1 MMTATVR
8 AIPNAFTWRILMG
21 FGTATLAL
29 GIAKEFS
36 VHPRSLMIGGGLTI
50 LMLSLAH
57 FYSVYRPRPQFAY
70 PMSLVGYFLA
80 SALVFGPMSYFLASL
95 NMPLVDAAM
104 ARFDMA
110 LGCDWRALQRFT
122 AERQWLSQVSAFVY
136 HTSGGQIFLSWIVLS
151 LTGQLPRLS
160 VMMTAMAIATGVC
173 LVLSGLFPAVGAYLY
188 YGITPAELGFLKG
201 TGAGVWHMHDFT
213 GLREGS
219 MRAIDLSQLEGIVTF
234 PSFHT
239 VVAILCGWSLLK
251 TRWIGWPYAA
261 YAGFVVFTT
270 LPFGGHHLADALCG
284 AAIAVASIA
293 IGWRVEAVRPA
304 AEAANGGVLQPGAA
318 ATAG

>member
-1 MMTATVR
+1 M
-8 AIPNAFTWRILMG
+8 
-21 FGTATLAL
+21 
-29 GIAKEFS
+29 
-36 VHPRSLMIGGGLTI
+36 RSP
-50 LMLSLAH
+50 SP
-57 FYSVYRPRPQFAY
+57 S
-70 PMSLVGYFLA
+70 S
-80 SALVFGPMSYFLASL
+80 S
-95 NMPLVDAAM
+95 
-104 ARFDMA
+104 
-110 LGCDWRALQRFT
+110 RFT

-173 LVLSGLFPAVGAYLY
+173 LVLSGLFPAVGASSLLRHHS
-188 YGITPAELGFLKG
+188 GRARVPG

-261 YAGFVVFTT
+261 YAGFMVFTT
-270 LPFGGHHLADALCG
+270 LPFGGHHLADVLCG

-293 IGWRVEAVRPA
+293 IGWRVETVRPA
-304 AEAANGGVLQPGAA
+304 AEAANGGVLRPEAA